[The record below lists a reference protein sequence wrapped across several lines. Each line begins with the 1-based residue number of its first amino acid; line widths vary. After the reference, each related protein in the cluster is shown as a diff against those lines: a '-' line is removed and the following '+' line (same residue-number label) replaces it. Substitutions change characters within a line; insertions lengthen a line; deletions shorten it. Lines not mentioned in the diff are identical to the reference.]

1 MNQHVLVFKTSNKYR
16 MVIGSNGG
24 QSYEYITQDRNTTLT
39 FMTDMCNII
48 SVPVIVLLTLLFHFS
63 QQCKSPLTSLPSV

>member
-24 QSYEYITQDRNTTLT
+24 QSYEYITQDRNTTLRLCLDEAVK
-39 FMTDMCNII
+39 F
-48 SVPVIVLLTLLFHFS
+48 LEA
-63 QQCKSPLTSLPSV
+63 Q